1 VNTCLGGDERGFFF
15 EARFTG
21 ARFTFRGDVFFAMT
35 PRMMNHRI
43 RLQSTDCRF
52 PIALEIERVP
62 IAVVLSAD

>member
-21 ARFTFRGDVFFAMT
+21 ARFTLRGDVFFAMA
-35 PRMMNHRI
+35 PRLNHRI
-43 RLQSTDCRF
+43 RLQIADCRLA
-52 PIALEIERVP
+52 IALAIDRLP